1 MTEIVS
7 SSCKVHCVCV
17 LHHTGEFSKQSVGCV
32 CVTHVKGKLAG
43 EVVHA
48 TRVHETESVADSLG
62 TEHTLACDWT
72 DPSIS

>member
-7 SSCKVHCVCV
+7 CSCKVHCV
-17 LHHTGEFSKQSVGCV
+17 LYQTEEFSKQSISCV
-32 CVTHVKGKLAG
+32 CLTHVKGKLAG
-43 EVVHA
+43 EVIHA
-48 TRVHETESVADSLG
+48 TGVHETESVADGLG